1 VDDLW
6 HAAVNGHGLFVNAR
20 DPQELQAGM
29 VRILKEA
36 DNLQASRTGAAF
48 SSVAFS
54 ATDNFIYRVTI
65 EPGWGGTLTKVEVD
79 PLGEAGE
86 IKEVMLYHKAL
97 ADQVTPA
104 SAGDKPWYDK
114 RKVVTWNPDS
124 SVNKAVPFK
133 LDQLSASQ
141 QSSLG
146 STSTVQQK
154 VVDYLRGDK
163 ANEGTSLSRFR
174 VRTQILGDIVNS
186 SRSSSA
192 SRRASTRTRPT
203 PATRTSR
210 KPPSCAR
217 RWSTSGRTTACSTPS
232 TRTRAPSCSRT
243 SRASP
248 TAPWPT
254 RASRCSR
261 RRTRSSSTRCSSTR
275 RRSRRT

>member
-133 LDQLSASQ
+133 LDQLSASPAV
-141 QSSLG
+141 LAREH
-146 STSTVQQK
+146 VH
-154 VVDYLRGDK
+154 
-163 ANEGTSLSRFR
+163 
-174 VRTQILGDIVNS
+174 
-186 SRSSSA
+186 
-192 SRRASTRTRPT
+192 RAAKGGRLP
-203 PATRTSR
+203 
-210 KPPSCAR
+210 AR
-217 RWSTSGRTTACSTPS
+217 RQGERGNVA
-232 TRTRAPSCSRT
+232 
-243 SRASP
+243 
-248 TAPWPT
+248 
-254 RASRCSR
+254 
-261 RRTRSSSTRCSSTR
+261 
-275 RRSRRT
+275 